1 MSLFLRAL
9 GLSLDGRDT
18 DPAYAAA
25 WRTVR
30 AAADASLTSTLT
42 ARGITDRLS
51 GWGHNYY
58 CPEHGGALEFDE
70 TQPDRHRCA
79 EFDHEVTGEQFDTG
93 WAYVRN
99 NRLLDHLAASSLATA
114 VTGADPDAERAV
126 EILTGLAEVYAE
138 LPRHGTKVGQG
149 RLLAQS
155 LEEAVAAT
163 GLARSFALIADRL
176 TRDQQQLIM
185 EQLFRPMADVIADQ
199 LMNRT
204 HNIEVW
210 HLAGL
215 ASLAVVLDDRPLA
228 YATLNRR
235 HGIRD
240 QLADGVLPDGWW
252 YEGAPGYHFYMLT
265 AVLAAVESYRA
276 LGIET
281 DAADTLERMLL
292 TPIETARN
300 DLTVPAFNDGNP
312 ALTVAPGLAARSDL
326 YVRGAR
332 VCRSTRLDRF
342 LESPLSQGFD
352 RTSSTY
358 LIFGRGGAPSPGPVA
373 GWPVGRRDVLP
384 DSGYAILRR
393 PTAADGGEP
402 DTCVFLKYGP
412 HGGGHGQPDKLE
424 IDLMINGARV
434 IADPGC
440 VAYTHPLHRPWY
452 VQTWSHSTILI
463 DRISQPPIK
472 GTLLGHRPVTPDSFG
487 MIDAQ
492 VAFGE
497 KPDPEGVQV
506 LWHQDDPAPVAAYAG
521 VTLRRLLIMTP
532 PALGDYLLDLVLV
545 DADHRHSIDLITHVR
560 GTLITDDPG
569 RPATDRMLLPHFSR
583 VCRVA
588 DPTGRTDYVITDDGR
603 PLTRWHAGADELL
616 TAVTPDNPPH
626 QTCASTV
633 ERVVGDRALFASAL
647 SLGPSGITG
656 LRLLDGG
663 VEVVLD
669 GTSHHWQFDPTLRA
683 DPASTRWTEPLLGV
697 SLRS

>member
-1 MSLFLRAL
+1 MSPFLRAL
-9 GLSLDGRDT
+9 DLSVDGRDT
-18 DPAYAAA
+18 DPDFAAA
-25 WRTVR
+25 WRTTR
-30 AAADASLTSTLT
+30 AAADASLASSLT
-42 ARGITDRLS
+42 GRGVTDRLS

-58 CPEHGGALEFDE
+58 CPVHGNALEFHE
-70 TQPDRHRCA
+70 TQPDRHHCL
-79 EFDHEVTGEQFDTG
+79 EFDHEVTGEQFDSG

-99 NRLLDHLAASSLATA
+99 NRLLDHLSASSLAAA
-114 VTGADPDAERAV
+114 VTGAERDVERAV
-126 EILTGLAEVYAE
+126 EILTGLAEAYPE
-138 LPRHGTKVGQG
+138 LPLHGTKVGQG
-149 RLLAQS
+149 RFLAQS

-163 GLARSFALIADRL
+163 VLARSHALIADRMSDGQ
-176 TRDQQQLIM
+176 RRLIM
-185 EQLFRPMADVIADQ
+185 DQLFRPMADVIADQ

-215 ASLAVVLDDRPLA
+215 ASLAVVLGDHPLA
-228 YATLNRR
+228 SATLDRE

-276 LGIET
+276 LAIET
-281 DAADTLERMLL
+281 DATDTLERMLL

-312 ALTVAPGLAARSDL
+312 QLTVAPGLALRSDL

-332 VCRSTRLDRF
+332 VCRSERLDRF
-342 LESPLSQGFD
+342 LDSPLCQGFD

-358 LIFGRGGAPSPGPVA
+358 LIFGRGATADRGPGT
-373 GWPVGRRDVLP
+373 GWPVERRDVLP
-384 DSGYAILRR
+384 DSGYAILRQ
-393 PTAADGGEP
+393 PEAAGGTRP

-424 IDLMINGARV
+424 LDLMINGARV

-463 DRISQPPIK
+463 DRISQPPIR

-487 MIDAQ
+487 VIDAQ

-497 KPDPEGVQV
+497 EPDAEGVDV
-506 LWHQDDPAPVAAYAG
+506 IWHQDDPAPVAAYAA
-521 VTLRRLLIMTP
+521 VTMRRMLIMTP
-532 PALGDYLLDLVLV
+532 AALGGYLLDLVLV

-560 GTLITDDPG
+560 GSRDADDPG
-569 RPATDRMLLPHFSR
+569 RPATDRMLLPHFTQVR
-583 VCRVA
+583 RAA
-588 DPTGRTDYVITDDGR
+588 DPTGRTDFLLTDNGR
-603 PLTRWHAGADELL
+603 RLTRWHTGADELL

-626 QTCASTV
+626 RTCASTI
-633 ERVVGDRALFASAL
+633 ERVVGERALFASAL
-647 SLGPSGITG
+647 PLGSTDVTGLTLITG
-656 LRLLDGG
+656 GI
-663 VEVVLD
+663 EVRT
-669 GTSHHWQFDPTLRA
+669 GETAHRWQLDPTLRA
-683 DPASTRWTEPLLGV
+683 DPAVGSWTEPPLSLG
-697 SLRS
+697 